1 MKQMSDCDRS
11 VSWTSGFKS
20 ALRMT
25 ECWLMLSTLIR
36 IASTWCAYVTSH
48 STSANLLTG
57 YLLLCA
63 LRSLPPLRLFA
74 LWYQSARCLFH
85 KLCVHDKS
93 HQADIDMFAKC
104 FSIICYYSYLILS
117 QQFFS
122 VSELKYMQHLLRFI
136 YQATGFVFHSKLVY
150 LIQNLIKITSVFY
163 I

>member
-1 MKQMSDCDRS
+1 MCCVGSDETDVGTLNDCDRS

-74 LWYQSARCLFH
+74 LWYLSARCLFH

-93 HQADIDMFAKC
+93 HQADIDMFTKC
-104 FSIICYYSYLILS
+104 FSIICYYSNLILS
-117 QQFFS
+117 QRFFS
-122 VSELKYMQHLLRFI
+122 VTELKSCKTYYVLFI
-136 YQATGFVFHSKLVY
+136 KRQVLFFTP
-150 LIQNLIKITSVFY
+150 N
-163 I
+163 